1 MLYLVA
7 LLFGLLAAF
16 PAWAQSNQTAEPPP
30 GQTLLNGLIG
40 KDQTSPSKT
49 GKPVFGGSADQETKE
64 QREHYKNKV
73 PHDAAANKAVS
84 TELDR

>member
-1 MLYLVA
+1 MRCLVA

-16 PAWAQSNQTAEPPP
+16 PAWAQSNQTVEPPP

-40 KDQTSPSKT
+40 KDQTSPLKT
-49 GKPVFGGSADQETKE
+49 GKPVLGGIADHETKE
-64 QREHYKNKV
+64 QREHYMNKV
-73 PHDAAANKAVS
+73 PHDSATNKSNS